1 MANIS
6 LSGQTLQLGSVS
18 SHFSFHSHFCCFPG
32 VVEAPCQAAIWHC
45 RSYLWPCKAPGLCC
59 PEVHCSLEHAALT
72 QTVVLMSEG
81 KSAERPVLAEDQI
94 ERNVAAIGALLQ
106 RLLGQGS
113 ESTQQ
118 ALIVNNLDW
127 FGDMPLLT
135 FLRKVR
141 RCCH

>member
-1 MANIS
+1 M
-6 LSGQTLQLGSVS
+6 LQPQTCTALRFKQPGACS
-18 SHFSFHSHFCCFPG
+18 SNATF
-32 VVEAPCQAAIWHC
+32 
-45 RSYLWPCKAPGLCC
+45 
-59 PEVHCSLEHAALT
+59 AL
-72 QTVVLMSEG
+72 VSEG

-141 RCCH
+141 RCWH